1 MGKRKASVL
10 NNAES
15 MNEWLG
21 DSYHT
26 PGQAEAGA
34 VNPAPLGEGL
44 DTVIAPEL
52 NYLTVVPA
60 EGNMLDQLPL
70 PVEAGPGCGLAKSS
84 REGISA
90 VGRGPL
96 QISSEDVQATTTTE
110 ELDLGTEAAVEA
122 FWALLA
128 ELGYE
133 PI

>member
-1 MGKRKASVL
+1 
-10 NNAES
+10 

-21 DSYHT
+21 ASCHT
-26 PGQAEAGA
+26 PGHAEAGA

-44 DTVIAPEL
+44 GTVTAPEL

-60 EGNMLDQLPL
+60 EGNRLDQLPL
-70 PVEAGPGCGLAKSS
+70 PVEAGSGCGLVASS

-90 VGRGPL
+90 VGTGPL
-96 QISSEDVQATTTTE
+96 QISSEDVQASTTTE
-110 ELDLGTEAAVEA
+110 ELDPGIEAAVEA